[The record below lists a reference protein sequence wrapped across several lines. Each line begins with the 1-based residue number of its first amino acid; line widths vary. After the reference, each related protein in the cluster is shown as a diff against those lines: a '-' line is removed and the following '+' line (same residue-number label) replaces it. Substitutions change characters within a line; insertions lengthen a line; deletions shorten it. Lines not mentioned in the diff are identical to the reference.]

1 MRTVRGHRALF
12 VVADDYGYA
21 DRYDAGILEAIRAG
35 AVDAVSV
42 LVGREIDPRPLL
54 ETAGESGVDLG
65 LHLALDQA
73 RPARTQLDEQLEEFE
88 RVFGRPA
95 DYLDGHK
102 HCHSAPQV
110 AEAIADRAAVIGLA
124 VRSVDSPHRRLLRV
138 RGITTPDLLV
148 GRTSEDEPVIP
159 SEIAAILDGDRTR
172 GVIEWMTHPGRSGGP
187 SSYDAG
193 REEDLEAL
201 IRLGG
206 RSRWA
211 KRGVTRVAPSTL
223 RA

>member
-1 MRTVRGHRALF
+1 MHSVRGRRALF

-21 DRYDAGILEAIRAG
+21 ECYDAGILEATRAG
-35 AVDAVSV
+35 AVDAVSA
-42 LVGREIDPRPLL
+42 LVDRGADPAPLL
-54 ETAGESGVDLG
+54 GAADESAIDLG

-95 DYLDGHK
+95 TYLDGHK
-102 HCHSAPQV
+102 HCHAAPRV

-124 VRSVDSPHRRLLRV
+124 VRSVDPSHRRLLRI
-138 RGITTPDLLV
+138 RGVTTPDLLV
-148 GRTSEDEPVIP
+148 GRTSEDETALPD
-159 SEIAAILDGDRTR
+159 EIAAILDGDRAP

-193 REEDLEAL
+193 RKEDLETL
-201 IRLGG
+201 LRLGD

-211 KRGVTRVAPSTL
+211 ERGVTRVAPSSL